1 MSTPHPGT
9 RDQAAGNKPTDP
21 LAEFVAGLVPAEQQ
35 RLLVMLIDQLEPEA
49 AAEAMQKLADKIAA
63 EDPNAFPPEWKV

>member
-9 RDQAAGNKPTDP
+9 RDQAAGNKPADV
-21 LAEFVAGLVPAEQQ
+21 LAEFVAGLVPAEKQQ
-35 RLLVMLIDQLEPEA
+35 LLVLLIDQLEPES
-49 AAEAMQKLADKIAA
+49 AAEAMQTLADKIAA